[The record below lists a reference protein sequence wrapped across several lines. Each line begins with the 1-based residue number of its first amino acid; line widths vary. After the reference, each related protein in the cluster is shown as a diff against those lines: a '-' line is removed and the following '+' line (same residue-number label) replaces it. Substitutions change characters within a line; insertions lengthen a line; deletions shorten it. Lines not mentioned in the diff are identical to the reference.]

1 MIGALLWDVDGTL
14 AETERHGHLV
24 AFNQAFEALGV
35 PWRWSEARYGEL
47 LAVAGGR
54 ERLLH
59 DMQCQ
64 PEAPAQAGER
74 ERLAAAAHRLK
85 NEYYGAIV
93 RAGRLPLRPGVAQLL
108 DDCASAGVPMGIA
121 STTTRSNI
129 AALLH
134 SHLGEDWALRFAT
147 VMCAEDAPNKKP
159 DPSVYRLALT
169 ALGVPAAAAV
179 AIEDAPAG
187 IEAARRAGIAV
198 VVTRSHYFPDTVDA
212 RALAAGPTLGS
223 VQGWHPHA
231 QPAGARIT
239 LAQIARW
246 HARWQAAARRPA
258 ER

>member
-24 AFNQAFEALGV
+24 AFNQAFAALGI
-35 PWRWSEARYGEL
+35 PWRWSESRYGQL

-59 DMQCQ
+59 DMQSQ
-64 PEAPAQAGER
+64 AEAPLQTGER

-93 RAGRLPLRPGVAQLL
+93 RSGRLPLRPGVAPLL
-108 DDCASAGVPMGIA
+108 DECAAAGVPLGIA
-121 STTTRSNI
+121 STTTRSNVE
-129 AALLH
+129 ALLRA
-134 SHLGEDWALRFAT
+134 HLGEDWSLRFAT
-147 VMCAEDAPNKKP
+147 VMCAEDAPDKKP
-159 DPSVYRLALT
+159 DPCVYRLALA

-187 IEAARRAGIAV
+187 IEAARRAAIPV
-198 VVTRSHYFPDTVDA
+198 VVTRSHYFPHSPA
-212 RALAAGPTLGS
+212 AGALAAGPTLGC
-223 VQGWHPHA
+223 VQGWHPSA
-231 QPAGARIT
+231 QPGEARIT

-246 HARWQAAARRPA
+246 HASRRAARELPA
-258 ER
+258 R